1 MISQEELQLLSDEF
15 LDVFRHG
22 KLRRRSSLAIQNTTI
37 SDAYCLQDRVIASR
51 INDGER
57 VAGYKVGCTS
67 EAIRQQFGLTEPIY
81 GRLMYPY
88 VYFGDTELNWLDYV
102 NCAIEPEFVL
112 SIGKE
117 INGERLDANFLHAAI
132 DAISVGIEVHN
143 YRFWSGHPTS
153 QELIASN
160 GIHACL
166 VVGAEKYPV
175 KHVDLRREQVQ
186 VFVNGQLKASGLG
199 SEIMDG
205 GPLASLRWLAR
216 RLRRRGESLKPG
228 QLIIPGSPVK
238 LVEVPPN
245 AFVRASITSF
255 GSVDARFISK
265 SVCEKSLECLCRLG

>member
-1 MISQEELQLLSDEF
+1 MMSQEELQILSNEF

-22 KLRRRSSLAIQNTTI
+22 ILRRRSSLEIQRITL
-37 SDAYCLQDRVIASR
+37 SDAYRIQDKVIGARV
-51 INDGER
+51 NDGER
-57 VAGYKVGCTS
+57 IAGYKVGCTS

-81 GRLMYPY
+81 GRLMYPH
-88 VYFGDTELNWLDYV
+88 VYFGDTELNWGDYV

-112 SIGKE
+112 WIGKE
-117 INGERLDANFLHAAI
+117 INGERLDTEFLRSTI

-143 YRFWSGHPTS
+143 YRFWYGRPTS

-166 VVGAEKYPV
+166 VVSAEKYPL
-175 KHVDLRREQVQ
+175 KNIDLRMERIK

-199 SEIMDG
+199 LEIMDDC
-205 GPLASLRWLAR
+205 PLASLRWLAQK
-216 RLRRRGESLKPG
+216 LRMRGASLQPG

-245 AFVRASITSF
+245 ASTRASITSF
-255 GSVDARFISK
+255 GSVDARFITK
-265 SVCEKSLECLCRLG
+265 LPE